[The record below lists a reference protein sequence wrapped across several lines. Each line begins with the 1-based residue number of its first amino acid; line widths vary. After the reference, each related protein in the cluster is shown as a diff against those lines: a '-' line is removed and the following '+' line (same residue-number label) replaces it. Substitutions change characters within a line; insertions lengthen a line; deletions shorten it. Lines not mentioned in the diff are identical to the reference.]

1 MFRIFR
7 KMREEILLG
16 EKTRRYLSY
25 AVGELVLVAFGIL
38 IALQINN
45 WNEGRI
51 EQRQISD
58 YAHALINDL
67 ERDLV
72 MIEVIQT
79 EINVLR

>member
-1 MFRIFR
+1 
-7 KMREEILLG
+7 MREEILLG